1 MPQAAVRH
9 APRRVL
15 WLTAMLL
22 GAQCATA
29 EELQSFEATYAAS
42 GHGLGGTSVVRL
54 TQTGP
59 QEWTY
64 SSTEEPHGI
73 LRLLLP
79 AKIVSESRLRIGA
92 NGVEPL
98 SYRADDAAGRSSRG
112 VDIHFDWDKGRV
124 SGTDQGQAIDM
135 ALQPGVQ
142 NDLSV
147 QVALIFQLLHGVTPT
162 GFLLYDKSG
171 IRNYRYS
178 RDSAEELDTPMGK
191 IPTIVYRSQKDGSPR
206 VTRFWC
212 APSLGFVPLRA
223 EQRRASSDGTS
234 SQEWLLSAVA
244 VKRPATP

>member
-1 MPQAAVRH
+1 MTHAAIHPASRH
-9 APRRVL
+9 IL
-15 WLTAMLL
+15 WLAALLL
-22 GAQCATA
+22 GARCATA

-59 QEWTY
+59 QEWLY

-79 AKIVSESRLRIGA
+79 SKIVSESRLRIDA
-92 NGVEPL
+92 NGVVPL

-112 VDIHFDWDKGRV
+112 VDIQFDWDKNRIT
-124 SGTDQGQAIDM
+124 GTDQGQAIDM
-135 ALQPGVQ
+135 PLQPGVQ

-147 QVALIFQLLHGVTPT
+147 QVALVYQLLHGVTPT

-171 IRNYRYS
+171 IRNYAYS
-178 RDSAEELDTPMGK
+178 RDGAEVLDTPMGK
-191 IPTIVYRSQKDGSPR
+191 IATIVYRSQKDGSPR
-206 VTRFWC
+206 VTHFWC

-223 EQRRASSDGTS
+223 EQRKLSSDGGS
-234 SQEWLLSAVA
+234 SQEWLLSADA
-244 VKRPATP
+244 VKRPASP

>member
-1 MPQAAVRH
+1 MPQAAVRP
-9 APRRVL
+9 AFRRML
-15 WLTAMLL
+15 WFTAMLL
-22 GAQCATA
+22 GVRCVTA

-54 TQTGP
+54 MQTGP

-79 AKIVSESRLRIGA
+79 AKIISESRLRIDA

-98 SYRADDAAGRSSRG
+98 SYHADDAAGRSSRG
-112 VDIHFDWDKGRV
+112 IDIHFDWDKGRV

-147 QVALIFQLLHGVTPT
+147 QVALVFQLLHGVTPT
-162 GFLLYDKSG
+162 GFLL
-171 IRNYRYS
+171 
-178 RDSAEELDTPMGK
+178 
-191 IPTIVYRSQKDGSPR
+191 
-206 VTRFWC
+206 
-212 APSLGFVPLRA
+212 
-223 EQRRASSDGTS
+223 
-234 SQEWLLSAVA
+234 
-244 VKRPATP
+244 